1 MSNEQKKDE
10 KNIFLLVNEKNVSS
24 DEIKEKT
31 CQLMAKSR
39 IQTDCLLMSSG
50 VFSTPNLSSDA
61 IVNIDEQNPT
71 ANTGLASQLRS
82 ELNKLANS
90 RGFNGMVGDIHAFV
104 NVFNERTPE
113 YKIRFEQQAVLY
125 NAEKQKARGWK

>member
-1 MSNEQKKDE
+1 L
-10 KNIFLLVNEKNVSS
+10 ISS
-24 DEIKEKT
+24 D
-31 CQLMAKSR
+31 
-39 IQTDCLLMSSG
+39 
-50 VFSTPNLSSDA
+50 VSTTPYLSSEA
-61 IVNIDEQNPT
+61 IVNIDEQNST

-90 RGFNGMVGDIHAFV
+90 REFNCMVGDIHAFV

-113 YKIRFEQQAVLY
+113 YKIRFGQQAVLY